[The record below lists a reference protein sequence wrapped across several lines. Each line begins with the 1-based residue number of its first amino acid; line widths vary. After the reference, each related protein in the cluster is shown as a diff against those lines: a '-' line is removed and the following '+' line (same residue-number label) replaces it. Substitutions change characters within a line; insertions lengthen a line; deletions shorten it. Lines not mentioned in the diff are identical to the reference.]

1 MKVTSVIMFSVLPFL
16 ASAETLREA
25 FAPAFKVGAAINARA
40 FAEDGSPVG
49 RIVARE
55 FSSVTAENEMKPT
68 FLQPS
73 EGEFRWKTADRF
85 VSFGESHGMKIIGHC
100 LVWHSQTPD
109 WFFTNADGTKATREQ
124 LIERMHAHIAAVVG
138 RYKGRVHGWDVVNE
152 AFDDAGNLHPSPWKD
167 GIGEDFVELAFR
179 FAHEADPAAELYYN
193 DFNMFTPGKRAAAVK
208 LVGDLKAKGLRI
220 DAVGLQSHAHLM
232 SPAVE
237 DYEATIVALGE
248 AGVKAMIT
256 ELDVSV
262 LPSAWGHTAEIS
274 ANHEYAAKFDP
285 WRNGVL
291 PSDKQDELARR
302 YGSLFRMYLKHRDII
317 DRVTFWGVTD
327 GESWLN
333 GFPVRGRTDYPL
345 LFDRKLAPKPCYEAV
360 LRTISAGAR
369 QARKGRADDNRHRR

>member
-1 MKVTSVIMFSVLPFL
+1 M
-16 ASAETLREA
+16 
-25 FAPAFKVGAAINARA
+25 
-40 FAEDGSPVG
+40 
-49 RIVARE
+49 
-55 FSSVTAENEMKPT
+55 
-68 FLQPS
+68 
-73 EGEFRWKTADRF
+73 
-85 VSFGESHGMKIIGHC
+85 
-100 LVWHSQTPD
+100 
-109 WFFTNADGTKATREQ
+109 
-124 LIERMHAHIAAVVG
+124 
-138 RYKGRVHGWDVVNE
+138 
-152 AFDDAGNLHPSPWKD
+152 
-167 GIGEDFVELAFR
+167 
-179 FAHEADPAAELYYN
+179 
-193 DFNMFTPGKRAAAVK
+193 K

-369 QARKGRADDNRHRR
+369 QARKGRADDNRHHR